1 MKKMLDSKG
10 NEVIY
15 KNREL
20 PIEIRLLQFF
30 VFGEEAWAIF
40 NVLMCLLF
48 RMPKAMTNM
57 YIGVAIFLVV
67 YWIIGYYSP
76 IEHIFVRLYFPIYLV
91 SLPFIWYCAGGLA
104 ASANILFACEIV
116 LFVMC
121 LNGKRQIIYIILSMI
136 SSSAITVVSRNIA
149 PLELNPMQI
158 AAASRNIGMST
169 SLLMA
174 ALLIKQ
180 KVEYARE
187 RDAAIKSEKELEKS
201 NQLQKNFLANMSH
214 EIRSPLGIVLG
225 FNGLIAESNSLEQIH
240 EYSANITKAGKT
252 LHTVINDILDYS
264 KIESG
269 KLDII
274 DVDYSYKE
282 LLKEIR
288 NDIGLKCSE
297 KGLSFVINDDD
308 KIPAYLYGDNIRIKQ
323 CLLNILSNAV
333 KYTDQGTVTLTTKML
348 ESSKE
353 GYCKLQLEVKDTGR
367 GMKEETIP
375 NLFDAFQRLDE
386 GQNRGI
392 EGTGLGLA
400 ITKNLMDEMNG
411 QIEVESE
418 YGKGSTFILYIEQK
432 ISAKTYEETEIKA
445 EDIDISGL
453 KILAVDDT
461 KMNLTLI
468 NKLLV
473 KQGVDATMIDNG
485 MSCLEEC
492 KKTKFDV
499 ILLDHMMPEMDGIEV
514 FTRLRGEEGPNK
526 DTPVIM
532 LTANAMAGANKEYTD
547 MGFDGYV
554 SKPISLKEL
563 KSTIYSVMNR
573 S

>member
-1 MKKMLDSKG
+1 MGKILKKNKEG
-10 NEVIY
+10 IIY
-15 KNREL
+15 TSREYPL
-20 PIEIRLLQFF
+20 ELRLLQFF
-30 VFGEEAWAIF
+30 VFAEAVWALF
-40 NVLMCLLF
+40 NLVMSFVF
-48 RMPKAMTNM
+48 RLPKQMVQM
-57 YIGVAIFLVV
+57 YAGVAIFLVV
-67 YWIIGYYSP
+67 YWSVAFYSKY
-76 IEHIFVRLYFPIYLV
+76 EHIFVRLYFPIYLI
-91 SLPFIWYCAGGLA
+91 SLPFIWYFAGGLE

-121 LNGKRQIIYIILSMI
+121 LSGKRQVIYIILSLI
-136 SSSAITVVSRNIA
+136 SSSIISGISRNIP

-187 RDAAIKSEKELEKS
+187 RDAAVKSEKELEKS

-225 FNGLIAESNSLEQIH
+225 FNDLIADSNNIEQVH
-240 EYSANITKAGKT
+240 EYSANIKKAGKT

-282 LLKEIR
+282 LLKEIK

-297 KGLSFVINDDD
+297 KGLSFVINDDS
-308 KIPAYLYGDNIRIKQ
+308 KIPTYLFGDNIRIKQ

-333 KYTDQGTVTLTTKML
+333 KYTDQGTVTLNTELL

-353 GYCKLQLEVKDTGR
+353 GYCRLKFEIVDTGR
-367 GMKEETIP
+367 GMREETIP
-375 NLFDAFQRLDE
+375 NLFTAFQRLEE

-400 ITKNLMDEMNG
+400 ITKNLMDEMEG
-411 QIEVESE
+411 QIEVTSE
-418 YGKGSTFILYIEQK
+418 YGKGSTFTLFLDQK
-432 ISAKTYEETEIKA
+432 ISAKAYEPEEVKA

-453 KILAVDDT
+453 NILAVDDT

-473 KQGVDATMIDNG
+473 KQGVNATMVDNG
-485 MSCLEEC
+485 KDCIETC
-492 KKTKFDV
+492 KDTKFDV

-514 FTRLRGEEGPNK
+514 FRRLRGEEGANQN
-526 DTPVIM
+526 TPVIM

-547 MGFDGYV
+547 MGFSGYV
-554 SKPISLKEL
+554 SKPISLKNL
-563 KSTIYSVMNR
+563 KSEICRVLS
-573 S
+573 